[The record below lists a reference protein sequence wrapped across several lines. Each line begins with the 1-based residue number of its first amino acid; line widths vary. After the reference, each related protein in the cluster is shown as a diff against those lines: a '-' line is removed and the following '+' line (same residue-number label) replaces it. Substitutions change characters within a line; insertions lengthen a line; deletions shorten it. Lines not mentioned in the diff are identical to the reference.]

1 MRKDSHEQCNCRS
14 CERTNEMF
22 EAWYMQNEGPI
33 SIWQFLCAV
42 IIVILLFL
50 YLGVWLPNH

>member
-22 EAWYMQNEGPI
+22 EEWYMQTQGPL
-33 SIWQFLCAV
+33 SIWQFLCAA
-42 IIVILLFL
+42 IIAILGLL